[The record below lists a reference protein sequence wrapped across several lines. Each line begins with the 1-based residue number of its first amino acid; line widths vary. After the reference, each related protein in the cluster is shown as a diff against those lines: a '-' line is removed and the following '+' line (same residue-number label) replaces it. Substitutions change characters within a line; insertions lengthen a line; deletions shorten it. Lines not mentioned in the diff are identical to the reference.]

1 MEFSFYINDL
11 EPLSINNSHYGA
23 KAGYAKKPATRKW
36 ERHLQRGL
44 LAYRDK
50 INEIKSIFIPDQH
63 ILTRQYI
70 FFFPRKKFYTA
81 KGELSIF
88 TKDVSNVSKIPD
100 DILTNLVF
108 KIDDKFIQRGV
119 VEKLPWDRD
128 NCGCL
133 IVVKLEKQES
143 LEVRSEKWIRIADA
157 C

>member
-1 MEFSFYINDL
+1 MEFSFYIENL
-11 EPLSINNSHYGA
+11 EPLSINNSHYGQ
-23 KAGYAKKPATRKW
+23 KSGYAKKPKTRKW
-36 ERHLQRGL
+36 EKQLQHGL

-50 INEIKSIFIPDQH
+50 INEIKSTFIPDQH

-100 DILTNLVF
+100 DILANLVF
-108 KIDDKFIQRGV
+108 KIDDKFIQRGL
-119 VEKLPWDRD
+119 VEKLPWDRSD
-128 NCGCL
+128 CGCL
-133 IVVKLEKQES
+133 IIVNLEEQES
-143 LEVRSEKWIRIADA
+143 LESRTDKWIEYMSA